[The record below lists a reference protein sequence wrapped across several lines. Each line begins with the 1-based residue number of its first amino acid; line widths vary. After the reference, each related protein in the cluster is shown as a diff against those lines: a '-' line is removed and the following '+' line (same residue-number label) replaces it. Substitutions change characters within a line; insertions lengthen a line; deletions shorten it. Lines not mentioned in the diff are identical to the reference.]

1 MYFRERSILH
11 LNVADF
17 SVAVERV
24 ADTTLRDKPLII
36 APLGSSRAVVY
47 DMSEESYQDGIRK
60 GMQLKKAVKIC
71 PRAILLPPRLSLY
84 QRAMQEVVKKAY
96 QVTPLVEYGRE
107 DGHLY
112 LDVTGTH
119 RLQGPPPDVG
129 LRLQREMDISL
140 RLQPIWSYAANKLVA
155 KVASRLVK
163 PIGEYIVAPG
173 EEKPFLAPLP
183 LSILP
188 GLEVKEQNKLRE
200 FNLTS
205 IGQVAALNLEQLMIP
220 FGARSQ
226 HIYELCHGID
236 SSRVTAGSTVDTP
249 LSCEYTFAD
258 DSNDIR
264 LLEGLAAFLAAR
276 LGKQLRRRKRKARRV
291 GIRITYTD
299 GTCCSRQATTK
310 QATSNDTVLGS
321 LAVLVLQRAK
331 KRRTRVRSCCLSCDR
346 FQPDSPQLD
355 LFQPRVQQQEQEKIA
370 KAIDAIKEKY
380 GEKAV
385 LTGMQHRFN
394 EQDLVG

>member
-24 ADTTLRDKPLII
+24 ADSSLRDKPLII
-36 APLGSSRAVVY
+36 APQGSSRAVVY
-47 DMSEESYQDGIRK
+47 DMSEESFQDGVRK
-60 GMQLKKAVKIC
+60 GMQLKKAAKIC
-71 PRAILLPPRLSLY
+71 PRALLLPPRLPLY
-84 QRAMQEVVKKAY
+84 QKAMQEVVKKAY
-96 QVTPLVEYGRE
+96 QVTPLVEHGRE

-129 LRLQREMDISL
+129 LRLQREMDTSL

-173 EEKPFLAPLP
+173 EEEPFLAPLP
-183 LSILP
+183 LAILP
-188 GLEVKEQNKLRE
+188 GLEVKELNKLRE

-205 IGQVAALNLEQLMIP
+205 IGQVAALQKEQLMVP

-226 HIYELCHGID
+226 HIYELCRGID
-236 SSRVTAGSTVDTP
+236 TSRVTAGSTAQNS
-249 LSCEYTFAD
+249 LSCEYTFAGD
-258 DSNDIR
+258 TNDIR
-264 LLEGLAAFLAAR
+264 LLEGLTALLAAR
-276 LGKQLRRRKRKARRV
+276 LGKQLRNRKCKTGRV
-291 GIRITYTD
+291 RISVAYTD
-299 GTCCSRQATTK
+299 GTWCSRQAIAR
-310 QATSNDTVLGS
+310 QATSSDTVLGS
-321 LAVLVLQRAK
+321 LAVLALHRAK
-331 KRRTRVRSCCLSCDR
+331 KRRTRVRGCRLFCDR
-346 FQPDSPQLD
+346 LQPDSPQLN
-355 LFQPRVQQQEQEKIA
+355 LFQPRVQQQEQQKIA

-380 GEKAV
+380 GEKAL

-394 EQDLVG
+394 EQAIS